1 MFLFSVV
8 KDCVAYERRVSLY
21 LDPQIRDWVLFP
33 ITLVMVRVAFAPSRI
48 HQFSSSLQRQILVG
62 ILRHY
67 VVLLLQSAP
76 KKLSRA
82 ATREQCVLFITDF
95 MCQTGCETTVLY

>member
-1 MFLFSVV
+1 
-8 KDCVAYERRVSLY
+8 
-21 LDPQIRDWVLFP
+21 
-33 ITLVMVRVAFAPSRI
+33 MVRVAFALSRI
-48 HQFSSSLQRQILVG
+48 HQFSSGLKRQILVG

-82 ATREQCVLFITDF
+82 AIREQCVVYYRF
-95 MCQTGCETTVLY
+95 